1 MTKPKPKNKNYCST
15 CHEKHIPPTGKKCQL
30 SKKPDMN
37 LPSTSGAQL
46 MSSTSDSDVPDSGV
60 GAFHVNM
67 SAKKV
72 KKQKDCSVKKAV
84 ASGHSRPSNE
94 GAETSSEEEHS
105 SSGLQALILQQLQRV
120 NSRLDAV
127 EDRLGDH
134 SHGRTGNKD
143 STKLSTPQCLVKS
156 SQKSK
161 KCNKSKVK
169 HVVSE
174 SSSDDESLPSLSVL
188 RSSRDIQKAVD
199 KRLAEI
205 ESCSQ
210 VEGKDNKLK
219 SKRGGGV
226 EVLVSK
232 KVAWPHDNVLGGN
245 TRQRVTYDQLSLTQF
260 IQGFTRNIIDETNNE
275 TREHMM
281 WYLHDLMEDATDFTW
296 SSAKAA
302 HAVLLCEMERGTVSW
317 SDTNRI
323 DRIWRAHAQKLTQF
337 GRQNWA
343 KKDSDPKKP

>member
-1 MTKPKPKNKNYCST
+1 M
-15 CHEKHIPPTGKKCQL
+15 
-30 SKKPDMN
+30 D

-46 MSSTSDSDVPDSGV
+46 MSSTSDSDVPDSRV

-67 SAKKV
+67 SAKKT

-84 ASGHSRPSNE
+84 PSGHPRPSDQ

-105 SSGLQALILQQLQRV
+105 SGGFQPLILQQLQRV

-127 EDRLGDH
+127 EDRLVDH

-161 KCNKSKVK
+161 KHKKSKVK

-174 SSSDDESLPSLSVL
+174 SSSNDKSLPSLSVL

-219 SKRGGGV
+219 S
-226 EVLVSK
+226 
-232 KVAWPHDNVLGGN
+232 NVGEGLK
-245 TRQRVTYDQLSLTQF
+245 F
-260 IQGFTRNIIDETNNE
+260 
-275 TREHMM
+275 
-281 WYLHDLMEDATDFTW
+281 
-296 SSAKAA
+296 
-302 HAVLLCEMERGTVSW
+302 
-317 SDTNRI
+317 
-323 DRIWRAHAQKLTQF
+323 
-337 GRQNWA
+337 
-343 KKDSDPKKP
+343 